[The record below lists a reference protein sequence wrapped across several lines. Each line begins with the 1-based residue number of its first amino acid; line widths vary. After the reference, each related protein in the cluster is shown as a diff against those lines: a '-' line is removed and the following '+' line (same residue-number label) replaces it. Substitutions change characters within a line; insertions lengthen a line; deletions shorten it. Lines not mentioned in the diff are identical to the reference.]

1 MANAND
7 PISQREDVR
16 HQVIEVATKAF
27 HSRGIKNVTMD
38 DIAHSLTMS
47 KRTLYQLFSDKEDLL
62 LACAQQRDAHEEA
75 RVEELMQ
82 KSNSVFDFLLATF
95 AVKMHEIEHIHPSF
109 FAEML
114 KFPRVMQYL
123 EQQSRER
130 EVAAVEFLNKGKEQG
145 YFRSNVNFHIVY
157 NQLTAGVEIV
167 LRCEGLTRFTQ
178 RELFVNTVIPYVRG
192 CATLKGIELIDQ
204 FMETF
209 GNEIEW

>member
-95 AVKMHEIEHIHPSF
+95 AVKMHEMEHIHPSF

-114 KFPRVMQYL
+114 KFPALCSTSNNRVGSVKLQL
-123 EQQSRER
+123 LNFSIRER
-130 EVAAVEFLNKGKEQG
+130 NRVISAA
-145 YFRSNVNFHIVY
+145 
-157 NQLTAGVEIV
+157 
-167 LRCEGLTRFTQ
+167 
-178 RELFVNTVIPYVRG
+178 
-192 CATLKGIELIDQ
+192 
-204 FMETF
+204 M
-209 GNEIEW
+209 

>member
-1 MANAND
+1 MN
-7 PISQREDVR
+7 PEKVR
-16 HQVIEVATKAF
+16 CQIIEYTKHEMYLHGAD
-27 HSRGIKNVTMD
+27 GLTMD
-38 DIAHSLTMS
+38 DIAKGMKMS

-95 AVKMHEIEHIHPSF
+95 AVKMHEMEHIHPSF